1 MPPVPVARQGDKT
14 SHGGTIGPPVG
25 PAAARL
31 PTVLVEGRPV
41 AAVGGVHACVKPPD
55 PLLGPGNLVIPDPP
69 VPPRTVLVAGL
80 PVALIGD
87 RTTCGAKI
95 VPRLGTVQVG
105 GLL

>member
-31 PTVLVEGRPV
+31 LTVLVEGKP
-41 AAVGGVHACVKPPD
+41 AAVVGSVHACVKPPD
-55 PLLGPGNLVIPDPP
+55 PLLGPGNLVIQNPP
-69 VPPRTVLVAGL
+69 FPLRTVLVAGL
-80 PVALIGD
+80 PIAGIRD
-87 RTTCGAKI
+87 RTTCGANI
-95 VPRLGTVQVG
+95 LPRLGTVQIG